1 MTAQSARKNLP
12 DAIIAELQQRILR
25 GEVKPGERLPP
36 ERELALSLG
45 TNRNTLRE
53 ALRAL
58 ESQGLVR
65 ARQGDGVRVLD
76 FRQTGELGLLPAFLK
91 AAQTDE
97 RGRALGDLLRIR
109 ALAALEAVVLA
120 ARRAGPEEIAR
131 LQALGRQLF
140 AAQARGDVPAL
151 AEAEL
156 ALYRAVTEAAE
167 SISALW
173 LFNSLE
179 KVIRGLLDATPDIWV
194 TPECY
199 QEAWEGVL
207 EGVAAHDPQ
216 AARASMARLLKD
228 TDAIILTFLGLED
241 EDAPAGD

>member
-1 MTAQSARKNLP
+1 MTVQSARKNLP

-53 ALRAL
+53 ALRAM

-91 AAQTDE
+91 AAEDPE
-97 RGRALGDLLRIR
+97 RGRALADLLRIR

-120 ARRAGPEEIAR
+120 SRRAGPEEVSR
-131 LQALGRQLF
+131 LQDLGRRLF
-140 AAQARGDVPAL
+140 AAQADGDVPAL

-156 ALYRAVTEAAE
+156 ALYRAITEAAE

-179 KVIRGLLDATPDIWV
+179 KVIRGLLEVTPDIWV

-199 QEAWEGVL
+199 QEAWG
-207 EGVAAHDPQ
+207 P
-216 AARASMARLLKD
+216 RWSPASPTTTRRLRGRRWPGCSR
-228 TDAIILTFLGLED
+228 TPT
-241 EDAPAGD
+241 PSS